1 MNRHLLWPTAGTGAD
16 LATTLL
22 HAAQDGTNRLSGSP
36 ADIIKGYLD
45 WVSSQVRML
54 QTRVAP
60 ADLDQLLTTPRYWA
74 TVANQ
79 IPSPSTVSAVLEE
92 IQYRARLMALAATVL
107 NDAAEAWR
115 PVDGA
120 YSNLALVDTNFWV
133 EQRESFDNIDW
144 HELLERADGPS
155 APAMQDELRIV
166 VPMVVIDELEKQK
179 RSSDKRLRG
188 RAQVTLAVIERVAR
202 DNVAGRLR
210 EADFSGIDR
219 GEIPSGET
227 WLDVLFDLP
236 GHVRLPINDDEIV
249 DRALSV
255 QILSGKDVT
264 FLTYDTNQA
273 LCARHAGLNNVMH
286 LKHQRATEPN

>member
-1 MNRHLLWPTAGTGAD
+1 MNRHLLWPTDGTGAD

-36 ADIIKGYLD
+36 ADIIDGYLD
-45 WVSSQVRML
+45 WVASQVRML

-92 IQYRARLMALAATVL
+92 IQYRARLMAQAATVL

-144 HELLERADGPS
+144 HELLDRADGPS

-166 VPMVVIDELEKQK
+166 VPMVVVDELDSLSHKGN
-179 RSSDKRLRG
+179 LRPKVIG
-188 RAQVTLAVIERVAR
+188 ATRWLYTHLSQAPARAATLKEATGIRGAVTAQLVFEPPAH
-202 DNVAGRLR
+202 
-210 EADFSGIDR
+210 
-219 GEIPSGET
+219 T
-227 WLDVLFDLP
+227 
-236 GHVRLPINDDEIV
+236 RLPNNDDEIV
-249 DRALSV
+249 ETGARLRDFLGHPPRQV
-255 QILSGKDVT
+255 F
-264 FLTYDTNQA
+264 FLTYDA
-273 LCARHAGLNNVMH
+273 GAAFRAGHAGLMPR
-286 LKHQRATEPN
+286 LMAK